1 MQPPE
6 PAAVSRPGAS
16 HPLEQWLPVLPMR
29 ELGTKPVECHLFE
42 REIVLYRGLGRRAH
56 ALDNRCP
63 HRRMRLALGHVE
75 GDRIVCPYHG
85 WNFGPDGCG
94 AAPATPDARPRTR
107 CYDVQERHGMVWLRD
122 SRGRGDMPALEYPG
136 FRPLGQLHHR
146 LNAPL
151 ALLLDNM
158 TELEHTASVHTIF
171 GFETAHLHAVRTEV
185 RDTPE
190 AIEIDYEG
198 PQRKLPLH
206 LRLATGLQRGDR
218 FVQRAVVRH
227 RPLQAVYDLEWFARD
242 TLLQRPLALKFVI
255 FFNEVG
261 SAAGTQTTFVY
272 GQATDRRN
280 RIALRLFSSV
290 LMHHIDCELRAD
302 IGLVEQ
308 LRLEPETVA
317 TGALGR
323 FDRPLVLRRRAEAQA
338 AALTAALTAAPT
350 GVSSAATVWLQ
361 PVPR

>member
-1 MQPPE
+1 M
-6 PAAVSRPGAS
+6 PGPRTL
-16 HPLEQWLPVLPMR
+16 HPLDEWHPVLPAH
-29 ELGTKPVECHLFE
+29 ELRSRPVECHLFE

-94 AAPATPDARPRTR
+94 ASPATPDAKPRAT
-107 CYDVQERHGMVWLRD
+107 CYDVLEHHGMVWLRD
-122 SRGRGDMPALEYPG
+122 SRGSGDMPVLEYPG
-136 FRPLGQLHHR
+136 FRPLGHLHHR

-158 TELEHTASVHTIF
+158 TELEHTASVHAIF

-206 LRLATGLQRGDR
+206 LSLATGLQRGDR

-227 RPLQAVYDLEWFARD
+227 RPQQAVYDLEWFARD

-255 FFNEVG
+255 FFNDVG
-261 SAAGTQTTFVY
+261 AKAGTQTTFVF
-272 GQATDRRN
+272 GQAQSLRTRT
-280 RIALRLFSSV
+280 ALRLFAAV
-290 LMHHIDCELRAD
+290 LLHHIDCELRAD
-302 IGLVEQ
+302 IRLVEQ
-308 LRLEPETVA
+308 LQLDPDAVTG
-317 TGALGR
+317 GALGR
-323 FDRPLVLRRRAEAQA
+323 FDRPLVLRRRAEAHA
-338 AALTAALTAAPT
+338 AAATASPGAPNAT
-350 GVSSAATVWLQ
+350 PTVWLQ